1 MSFRRLLKTWP
12 AGNRIA
18 GGGAVRSTLEM
29 NASATVPR
37 IDSLTAVRFFAA
49 AHVVFFHVGYI
60 AASRGGEFAAAL
72 SSRGYAAVGLFY
84 VLSGFVLAYNYSSRE
99 FTRGG
104 FWRARFA
111 RIYPIYLFSL
121 LLALPGFLN
130 HLPDFKGGPA
140 WVAGVLFA
148 APAGLQAWFPPIAL
162 AWNAPAWS
170 LSVEFFFYFLFPFL
184 LGPIQRLGRSKQVL
198 LIGILWVLSIA
209 PSALYCWLSP
219 LSFSDLTHLDPVRW
233 TALESGWVGVLNFNP
248 LLRLAEFVAGM
259 VLGALFLTRT
269 KDSIAARYRLD
280 AGALFSSL
288 TVLIFLGAP
297 DVLPYPFLHNGILLP
312 AWCLL
317 IYSLGGGEIVRRLFS
332 WKWLVILGEA
342 SYAMYILQQP
352 VSTLFKGVLLK
363 VFDVRVT
370 GAYPSARLFGS
381 YFLVLVAASVLS
393 YFFLERPLRRVIV
406 DRFGRA
412 ARRQPLARAGSRES

>member
-1 MSFRRLLKTWP
+1 
-12 AGNRIA
+12 
-18 GGGAVRSTLEM
+18 M
-29 NASATVPR
+29 NSSGTVPK

-60 AASRGGEFAAAL
+60 AASRGGEFAAML

-84 VLSGFVLAYNYSSRE
+84 VLSGFVLAYNYSGRE

-121 LLALPGFLN
+121 LLALPAFLS
-130 HLPDFKGGPA
+130 HLPDYQGGPA

-148 APAGLQAWFPPIAL
+148 APAGLQAWFPSIAL

-198 LIGILWVLSIA
+198 LIGVLWILSIA
-209 PSALYCWLSP
+209 PSAIYCWLSP
-219 LSFSDLTHLDPVRW
+219 LSFSALTHLDPVRW
-233 TALESGWVGVLNFNP
+233 TALESSWVGVLNFNP
-248 LLRLAEFVAGM
+248 LLRLAEFAAGI
-259 VLGALFLTRT
+259 VLGSLFLTRT
-269 KDSIAARYRLD
+269 RGSIAGRYRLD
-280 AGALFSSL
+280 AAALFSAL
-288 TVLIFLGAP
+288 AILGFLGAP
-297 DVLPYPFLHNGILLP
+297 DVLPYPFLHNGLLLP
-312 AWCLL
+312 VWCLL
-317 IYSLGGGEIVRRLFS
+317 IYSLGGGEVARRLFS

-352 VSTLFKGVLLK
+352 VSTLFKVVLLK
-363 VFDVRVT
+363 VFDLRVT
-370 GAYPSARLFGS
+370 GPYPSARLFAA
-381 YFLVLVAASVLS
+381 YFLLLVAVSVLS
-393 YFFLERPLRRVIV
+393 YFFLEKPLRRAIV
-406 DRFGRA
+406 DRFGGA
-412 ARRQPLARAGSRES
+412 ARTRPLARAGSRES